1 MTATVLDGRKLA
13 DILAQ
18 DLKEELTDLDLTPE
32 LRVILVGDNPQSETY
47 VKSKIRRAEEIGVN
61 LELNK
66 FPSTISEQELIDQ
79 IKEFNDDD
87 NVDGIMVQLP
97 LPDHISYFRVIDSID
112 PNKDVDGF
120 SANNV
125 GKLWLQEPGLIAPAT
140 PEGIMTLLRR
150 YDLDVKGKHSVV
162 IGRSNIVGKP
172 LAGLLLACDSTVTLV
187 HRKTQNLKELTKQA
201 DFLFVA
207 AGRPGMIDAS
217 YVKQGSV
224 VIDVGINHT
233 PDGLKGDIDFDSVK
247 EKASFITPVPGGVGP
262 LTVIT
267 LMQQVSR
274 VAKLR
279 EKNGSKSS

>member
-1 MTATVLDGRKLA
+1 MTATILNGKELA
-13 DILAQ
+13 DILAR
-18 DLKEELTDLDLTPE
+18 DLQKELSDLDLTPE
-32 LRVILVGDNPQSETY
+32 LRVILVGDDPQSETY
-47 VKSKIRRAEEIGVN
+47 VKGKIRRAEEVGIN
-61 LELNK
+61 LELNR
-66 FPSTISEQELIDQ
+66 FPSSISEKDLIDQ
-79 IKEFNDDD
+79 INEFNNDN

-97 LPDHISYFRVIDSID
+97 LPDHISYFRVINSID

-120 SANNV
+120 SADNV

-140 PEGIMTLLRR
+140 PVGIMTILDH
-150 YDLDVKGKHSVV
+150 YHLDVKAKHSVV

-172 LAGLLLACDSTVTLV
+172 LAGLLLARDSTVTFV
-187 HRKTQNLKELTKQA
+187 HRQTRNLKELTRQA

-207 AGRPGMIDAS
+207 AGQSEMIDDS
-217 YVKQGSV
+217 YISPGTV

-233 PDGLKGDIDFDSVK
+233 PDGLKGDVDFDSVK
-247 EKASFITPVPGGVGP
+247 KKASFITPVPGGVGP

-267 LMQQVSR
+267 LMQQVIR